1 MMPAAQA
8 AWDNAQMVAGITSWT
23 ICSVGMMVFN
33 KLAIK
38 AFPLECTLVTMQMLC
53 TVVAMLIFQY
63 RQIRIGS
70 VRDVLRW
77 SIVIP
82 FFVGMLLTSILALK
96 TAPMTLV
103 VTLRVLSPLV
113 SLGIERF
120 YPNPLHVSPAMVVS
134 IFGMFLGTSMYVSK
148 MDKNNWNGIVW
159 VFLNIIFAVGDRL
172 FQRLMLAKDQY
183 PVDVSIPG
191 LTLLNNFLGVLPLS
205 IAVWWT
211 DELHKTP
218 ATVASMN
225 ALGAVWV
232 VASCIVGV
240 GISYCGIWAQSLI
253 SATSFMVLVNVNKFA
268 IILLEVFVMR
278 TKKTHPL
285 QVAGAIIAI
294 LAGVAYGRAREAIQ
308 KQCPEQKFEKSK
320 DPEETMRL
328 LESHKKP

>member
-1 MMPAAQA
+1 
-8 AWDNAQMVAGITSWT
+8 
-23 ICSVGMMVFN
+23 MVFN

-38 AFPLECTLVTMQMLC
+38 AFPLECTLVVMQMLC
-53 TVVAMLIFQY
+53 TVLAMLIFQWQ
-63 RQIRIGS
+63 QIRIGS
-70 VRDVLRW
+70 LWDVLRW

-120 YPNPLHVSPAMVVS
+120 YPNPLHVSPAMVAS
-134 IFGMFLGTSMYVSK
+134 ILGMFLGTSMYVSK
-148 MDKNNWNGIVW
+148 MDESNWSGIVW
-159 VFLNIIFAVGDRL
+159 VFLNIILAVGDRL
-172 FQRLMLAKDQY
+172 LQRLMLAKDQY
-183 PVDVSIPG
+183 PVDISIPG
-191 LTLLNNFLGVLPLS
+191 LTLLNNFLGILPLCV
-205 IAVWWT
+205 AVWWT
-211 DELHKTP
+211 DELHKIP
-218 ATVASMN
+218 AAMAGLSGVN
-225 ALGAVWV
+225 AVWV
-232 VASCIVGV
+232 LASCIVGV

-268 IILLEVFVMR
+268 IVLLEVFVMR
-278 TKKTHPL
+278 TKKPHPL

-308 KQCPEQKFEKSK
+308 KQCQARDLETSK
-320 DPEETMRL
+320 NPEETTRL